1 MFVRQ
6 QQLDEEEIA
15 KQLEKL
21 TPEERVE
28 LEKVK
33 NQWEA
38 IQREKNKS
46 IQEHLRD
53 YKWSDEEKEALRY
66 CAVRVGAA
74 SGVGGVAFAVVGD
87 LWLRKVRGVTRPLP
101 RALFFVPTTVAGLL
115 TGFGFTSG
123 LCINRLSELNSP
135 LGASMRDM
143 LRARTLATHGASPDV
158 APNLENLNKPPGAE
172 RFGRPGGP
180 AAAAP
185 EARPAW
191 QDAILAEKKE
201 GDLPAQKS

>member
-1 MFVRQ
+1 MQTRRQ

-21 TPEERVE
+21 TPEERAE

-38 IQREKNKS
+38 IQREKDKS

-74 SGVGGVAFAVVGD
+74 SGVGAVAFAMVGD

-143 LRARTLATHGASPDV
+143 Y
-158 APNLENLNKPPGAE
+158 PPLQSHPSSNSM
-172 RFGRPGGP
+172 F
-180 AAAAP
+180 
-185 EARPAW
+185 
-191 QDAILAEKKE
+191 D
-201 GDLPAQKS
+201 